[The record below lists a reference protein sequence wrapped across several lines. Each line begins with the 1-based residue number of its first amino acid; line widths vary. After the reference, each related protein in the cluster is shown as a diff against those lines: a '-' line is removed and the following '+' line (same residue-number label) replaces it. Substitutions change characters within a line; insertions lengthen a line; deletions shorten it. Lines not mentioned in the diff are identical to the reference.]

1 MDEGAR
7 TARAKG
13 DFEVVRA
20 SLEHVDQA
28 APLFDAYRRFYGQP
42 SDPEGARGF
51 LSERMAREESV
62 LFLALDESRGLGF
75 AQLYPSFSSVSMKR
89 LWILNDL
96 FVTPEARG
104 RGVGAA
110 LLTEAA
116 RLAARTL
123 AKGLVLETATDNLPA
138 QRLYEKR
145 GWKHDHAF
153 HHYYLDV

>member
-1 MDEGAR
+1 MGEGAR
-7 TARAKG
+7 TARARG
-13 DFEVVRA
+13 DFKITKS

-51 LSERMAREESV
+51 LSERMAKEESV

-110 LLTEAA
+110 LLAEAA
-116 RLAARTL
+116 RLAAKTQ
-123 AKGLVLETATDNLPA
+123 AKGLVLATATDNLPA
-138 QRLYEKR
+138 QRLYEGL
-145 GWKHDHAF
+145 GWKRDHAF
-153 HHYYLDV
+153 YHYYLDV